1 MKKLAFKAITFLLP
15 FLLLFII
22 EIILRVFNLGE
33 SFQLFQMNGNYW
45 TINRNICTKYF
56 SKNDLSIPQPIEQKI
71 AVHKSDRTYRIVCLG
86 GSTTAGF
93 PYTENINYP
102 YFINKILQHKFP
114 ELEIQVIN
122 LGISAIGSSVIL
134 DLLPQIQTIDPDLVL
149 IYFGHNEFYGALG
162 TASVEYVSKYPI
174 LIKSLLW
181 LRSLYFYQSL
191 SHLANII
198 PDNNQDKTL
207 MSALIGDLALPHR
220 GEVYNITHNLFK
232 NNLIQIVDLL
242 KSEGIPVILS
252 TLTCN
257 IRDQIP
263 LDELSGIVDSD
274 SSAKSIAYNKYLNAL
289 NHMKN
294 KEYLNAKECFI
305 EAKDLDQLRFRAS
318 SDLNM
323 IIKLVSQVYDI
334 PLVDMDMCF
343 FRNSVDGIPGRD
355 LFNEHLHPNEKG
367 YELMAKAYV
376 DSISFMINKLRI
388 CSFKANKLSDDY
400 VSSLYSSL
408 DVLIGEIKIQKLLDQ
423 FPFNGKVNFTFS
435 YYCDPIVF
443 ELAKQQV
450 NGNIYWDEA
459 HYKLAEYYITKDQ
472 DTDAER
478 EYNIVINAY
487 PNIAVPYYKLAA
499 LYENNM
505 NWKQSIKYYEQ
516 ALSLNPELSFIYAKV
531 GIMYLN
537 LNQPDKS
544 VAVLNKLISSE
555 PLLQKLTLIQK
566 KKVHYFIGLAYS
578 SQGDYK
584 SAAKMLKI
592 ALSFDPD
599 DIQIQKLLKQI
610 LNR

>member
-1 MKKLAFKAITFLLP
+1 
-15 FLLLFII
+15 
-22 EIILRVFNLGE
+22 
-33 SFQLFQMNGNYW
+33 
-45 TINRNICTKYF
+45 
-56 SKNDLSIPQPIEQKI
+56 
-71 AVHKSDRTYRIVCLG
+71 
-86 GSTTAGF
+86 
-93 PYTENINYP
+93 
-102 YFINKILQHKFP
+102 
-114 ELEIQVIN
+114 
-122 LGISAIGSSVIL
+122 
-134 DLLPQIQTIDPDLVL
+134 
-149 IYFGHNEFYGALG
+149 
-162 TASVEYVSKYPI
+162 
-174 LIKSLLW
+174 
-181 LRSLYFYQSL
+181 
-191 SHLANII
+191 
-198 PDNNQDKTL
+198 
-207 MSALIGDLALPHR
+207 
-220 GEVYNITHNLFK
+220 
-232 NNLIQIVDLL
+232 
-242 KSEGIPVILS
+242 
-252 TLTCN
+252 
-257 IRDQIP
+257 
-263 LDELSGIVDSD
+263 
-274 SSAKSIAYNKYLNAL
+274 
-289 NHMKN
+289 
-294 KEYLNAKECFI
+294 
-305 EAKDLDQLRFRAS
+305 
-318 SDLNM
+318 
-323 IIKLVSQVYDI
+323 
-334 PLVDMDMCF
+334 
-343 FRNSVDGIPGRD
+343 
-355 LFNEHLHPNEKG
+355 
-367 YELMAKAYV
+367 
-376 DSISFMINKLRI
+376 INKLRI